1 MQSVLVTLTHR
12 WSIIIANAILV
23 FLVLQGTWM
32 ILDHFGNLSAFQE
45 DMETSLDGLG
55 TILVAFGVAL
65 EERETLMRFLGLY
78 PVRHTA
84 PERYVDE
91 QCHYHGLCILLVG
104 LFMEVMVFLIRMP
117 DLETVDFDPALLAA
131 ATVLNLL
138 GGVLLARL
146 SWLLIRMRFA
156 EAA

>member
-1 MQSVLVTLTHR
+1 MKTVLVTLTHR
-12 WSIIIANAILV
+12 WSIIITNVILV
-23 FLVLQGTWM
+23 FLAIQGAWNV
-32 ILDHFGNLSAFQE
+32 LDHFQNLEAFQE
-45 DMETSLDGLG
+45 AIEVSLDGLG
-55 TILVAFGVAL
+55 TIFVAFGVAL

-78 PVRHTA
+78 PARHTP

-91 QCHYHGLCILLVG
+91 QCHYHDLCILLVG

-117 DLETVDFDPALLAA
+117 DLDTVDFDPALLAA
-131 ATVLNLL
+131 AAVLNVL

-146 SWLLIRMRFA
+146 SWLLARTRLP